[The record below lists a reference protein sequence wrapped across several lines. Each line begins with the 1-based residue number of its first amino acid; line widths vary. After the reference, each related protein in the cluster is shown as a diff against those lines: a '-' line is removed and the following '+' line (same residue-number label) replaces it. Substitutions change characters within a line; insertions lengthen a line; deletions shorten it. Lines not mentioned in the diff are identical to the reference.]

1 MTAPTLQTTTV
12 TTENCVLHITYTGT
26 GSKLLV
32 LIPGGAG
39 LGSSFHAALPGLAA
53 PSSGSTSDEYT
64 VATFDRRGHGA
75 SSLTSDGAKINTIFS
90 PVQASRDV
98 AAIITHLKFAR
109 AAVFGTSMGGVIALH
124 FGVYFPD
131 KLDKLVA
138 HESPTFGLLP
148 GLEGAKWLDHITS
161 TYDVYKALGPLP
173 AIKVFFQMTR
183 GWDATSRDDPPE
195 GEVLEP
201 LKPAEASDAIVAT
214 TTPSTGAPP
223 PLLPETAN
231 VDLSALLSP
240 DQLWWLEHEFLTGI
254 STPNLWELRAH
265 LYGDKYTHLSKD
277 SFACATGRASR
288 DAPYVATA
296 RVQAEITGVQLHSW
310 PGGHLV
316 YVFDAPAFVVAL
328 RDSLGRLK

>member
-1 MTAPTLQTTTV
+1 MAAPTLQTTTV
-12 TTENCVLHITYTGT
+12 ITENCVLHITHTGT

-75 SSLTSDGAKINTIFS
+75 SDLTSDGAKINTTFS

-98 AAIITHLKFAR
+98 AAIITHLKFER
-109 AAVFGTSMGGVIALH
+109 AAVFGTSLGGVVALH
-124 FGVYFPD
+124 FGTYFPD

-148 GLEGAKWLDHITS
+148 GLEGAKWLDHITR

-195 GEVLEP
+195 DEVLEP
-201 LKPAEASDAIVAT
+201 LKPAEASDAVAT
-214 TTPSTGAPP
+214 GASPP
-223 PLLPETAN
+223 PAETPNA
-231 VDLSALLSP
+231 DLSALLSP
-240 DQLWWLEHEFLTGI
+240 DQLWWLEHEFLTAI
-254 STPNLWELRAH
+254 SIPNLWELRAH
-265 LYGDKYTHLSKD
+265 LYGAKYTHLSKD

-296 RVQAEITGVQLHSW
+296 KIQAEITGVQTHSW

-328 RDSLGRLK
+328 RDSLDRLK